1 MYLFSVLQKGLNFL
15 LYSDYVQ
22 HIIFN
27 AILYIHEAEL
37 WKKNLYIDEILL
49 RKKKNPKQIYTVAMK
64 YTDLCIHDTGI
75 LRFIFC

>member
-49 RKKKNPKQIYTVAMK
+49 RKKKTQNKSTQLP
-64 YTDLCIHDTGI
+64 
-75 LRFIFC
+75 